1 MRDGAASD
9 KTDKPP
15 EFVHLEA
22 MMDMLERDAQGKFRH
37 AHDPCKIG
45 FMRPALESRQSFV
58 QFRHK
63 PLARRGRGLE
73 GFWETVQWP

>member
-22 MMDMLERDAQGKFRH
+22 MMDMLERDAQGKFRR

-45 FMRPALESRQSFV
+45 FMRPALENLQGFV
-58 QFRHK
+58 QFWHK
-63 PLARRGRGLE
+63 PLTRRGRGLS
-73 GFWETVQWP
+73 GFCETLE